1 MSEFYDTHAHL
12 DFPDF
17 AEDLPGVLTRAR
29 AAGITRIVCVGT
41 DLESSRRAIAL
52 AEGDPGLYAA
62 VGWHPNHVSSAPAD
76 VRPALRELARHP
88 KVVAIGETG
97 LDYYHLPSARGGTAE
112 EDEADKRRQYAAFV
126 QHLELAVEL
135 GLNCIVHQ
143 RQSLEDT
150 IAAVAPFAGRV
161 RGQFHCFGGDVASMR
176 RILEMGSLVSYTGII
191 TFKNAASVRETLA
204 ATPLGSFMLET
215 DAPYLAPVPHRGR
228 RCEPAHVRE
237 TATLAAEV
245 KGVSL
250 EELSVATCATAR
262 EFFGRMQA

>member
-17 AEDLPGVLTRAR
+17 ASDLPDVLSRAR
-29 AAGITRIVCVGT
+29 GAGISRIVCVGT

-52 AEGDPGLYAA
+52 AEGDPQVYAA
-62 VGWHPNHVSSAPAD
+62 VGWHPNHVSAAPAD
-76 VRPALRELARHP
+76 VRPGLRELARHP

-97 LDYYHLPSARGGTAE
+97 LDYHHLPSARGGTAE
-112 EDEADKRRQYAAFV
+112 EDEADKRRQHVAFA
-126 QHLELAVEL
+126 QQLELAAEL

-143 RQSLEDT
+143 RQSLDDT
-150 IAAVAPFAGRV
+150 IAAVAPYAGRV

-176 RILEMGSLVSYTGII
+176 RILELGSLVSYTGII

-228 RCEPAHVRE
+228 RCEPAYVRE
-237 TATLAAEV
+237 TATLAAEL

-250 EELSVATCATAR
+250 DALSAATCATAR
-262 EFFGRMQA
+262 EFFGRMRG